1 MTHAESMLTMIYT
14 TRFRES
20 WVCHYDCIAC
30 SFVPRKVNLFA
41 WSQRSAKAVFLY
53 AIFRFELNMQKKIYN
68 INTSCKWQSCFKLT
82 LPLSDYYIL
91 STCAFGVSLMSYNNY
106 AWVVRSDDGLL
117 WLCYSR
123 FSLWLVQISNYCNK
137 HLKGHFELLDF
148 VIDTTE

>member
-20 WVCHYDCIAC
+20 WVCPYDCIAC

-68 INTSCKWQSCFKLT
+68 INTSSKWQSCFKLT
-82 LPLSDYYIL
+82 VLLSDQYNY
-91 STCAFGVSLMSYNNY
+91 SNHTCAFGVSSMSLNNY
-106 AWVVRSDDGLL
+106 AWVVRSDDSLL

-123 FSLWLVQISNYCNK
+123 FSLWLVQISNNLNCNK
-137 HLKGHFELLDF
+137 HLKGHFLNS
-148 VIDTTE
+148 